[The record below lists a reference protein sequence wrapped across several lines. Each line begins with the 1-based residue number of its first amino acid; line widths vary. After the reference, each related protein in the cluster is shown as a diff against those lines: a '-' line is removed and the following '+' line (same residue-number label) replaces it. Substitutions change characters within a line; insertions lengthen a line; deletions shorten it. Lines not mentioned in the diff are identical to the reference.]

1 MSENRERVQFDMRFG
16 EGPIK
21 PGMIFGLLLVIA
33 GTLMFVDNLDIFPFR
48 ATQMFWPVAL
58 ITFGLMTSVRTS
70 SPAVRIWAGAA
81 IVGGVLLMLRN
92 LDILHIRGNILW
104 PLALIACG
112 IIMLIHRLQWGF
124 MDRFTTGRGN
134 VGSSS
139 ESHSTEH
146 RLQEFALFSQ
156 VKRRIESPAFEGGEL
171 SATFGGIEI
180 DLRRAA
186 ISNEARR
193 VILETNAA
201 FGGIEIRVPEQW
213 RVSVEGSAVFG
224 QFEDKTLPPRP
235 EPGVVAP
242 ILVIRGGVAFG
253 AVVLMN

>member
-1 MSENRERVQFDMRFG
+1 MGEKRQRFEFVMKFG

-33 GTLMFVDNLDIFPFR
+33 GTLMFVDNLDIFPFH
-48 ATQMFWPVAL
+48 AAKMIWPVAL
-58 ITFGLMTSVRTS
+58 ITFGLMS
-70 SPAVRIWAGAA
+70 AVRARSLAVQVWGGAA
-81 IVGGVLLMLRN
+81 ILGGVLLMLRE

-112 IIMLIHRLQWGF
+112 IVMLVHRLQWSF
-124 MDRFTTGRGN
+124 MDRFTTGRGS

-139 ESHSTEH
+139 ESHSTDH

-156 VKRRIESPAFEGGEL
+156 VKRRVESPAFEGGQL

-180 DLRRAA
+180 DLRRAVIA
-186 ISNEARR
+186 NEAQRI
-193 VILETNAA
+193 ILETNAA
-201 FGGIEIRVPEQW
+201 FGGIEVRVPEHW

-224 QFEDKTLPPRP
+224 QFEDKTIPPRP
-235 EPGVVAP
+235 EPGVIVP
-242 ILVIRGGVAFG
+242 VLVIRGGVAFG
-253 AVVLMN
+253 AVVLLN